1 MSSLAEKTEKTLLRN
16 QTSSFI
22 SAETALFAMKFF
34 FLKTDSLYKIFKTLE
49 KIPPQKAVQI
59 FIDPEHPFFENQRR
73 GKQVQELIKE
83 RNLNITFLA
92 EKDSNKK
99 YFQQLGLQVYFEE
112 EKPIVK
118 ILKTVSLF
126 LFDIKRFH
134 LHALN
139 STETKKK
146 YLIYMAFFFELLAGL
161 GVIRFL
167 VLLVLPS
174 AKITLKVA
182 QHTEDIIY
190 NFRYYPASESIYVG
204 AIKQISIPYYT

>member
-1 MSSLAEKTEKTLLRN
+1 
-16 QTSSFI
+16 
-22 SAETALFAMKFF
+22 MKFF

-92 EKDSNKK
+92 EKDSHRK
-99 YFQQLGLQVYFEE
+99 YFQQLGLQVHFEE
-112 EKPIVK
+112 EKPIIK

-139 STETKKK
+139 SQHSKKK
-146 YLIYMAFFFELLAGL
+146 YLVYMAFFFEALAAL
-161 GVIRFL
+161 AVVRFI

-190 NFRYYPASESIYVG
+190 NFRYYPAAENAYVG
-204 AIKQISIPYYT
+204 GIKQISIPYYT